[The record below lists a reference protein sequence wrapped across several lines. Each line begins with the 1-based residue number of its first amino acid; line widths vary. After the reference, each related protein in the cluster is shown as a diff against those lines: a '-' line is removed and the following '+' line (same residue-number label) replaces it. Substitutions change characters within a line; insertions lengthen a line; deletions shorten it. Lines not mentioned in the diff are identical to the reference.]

1 MNIILIG
8 MRGSGKTTV
17 ALLMAKKLDR
27 EFIDMDQMIVK
38 KNNISIQRLV
48 TEYGWD
54 YFRKKEVE
62 TVKEVSQRNNTVIAT
77 GGGVVVNA
85 ENVRALKKNGK
96 FVYLQAPVKI
106 LLQRI
111 NIDPERPPLT
121 DKKSPEEEM
130 EELLKQRKQLYE
142 NAADE
147 IIDTEVLSPE
157 ETVNIII
164 EKLKVK
170 L

>member
-8 MRGSGKTTV
+8 MRGSGKTIV
-17 ALLMAKKLDR
+17 ARLMAKRLDR

-38 KNNISIQRLV
+38 KNNMSIQKLV
-48 TEYGWD
+48 ADCGWD
-54 YFRKKEVE
+54 YFRKKEDE
-62 TVKEVSQRNNTVIAT
+62 TVKELSQRNNTVIAT
-77 GGGVVVNA
+77 GGGVVINP
-85 ENVRALKKNGK
+85 ENVRALKKHGK
-96 FVYLQAPVKI
+96 FVYLQAPVEI

-111 NIDPERPPLT
+111 KIDLERPPLT

-130 EELLKQRKQLYE
+130 EELLKQRKKLYE
-142 NAADE
+142 NAADVK
-147 IIDTEVLSPE
+147 IDTEALSPE
-157 ETVNIII
+157 EIADIII